1 MNYRPIIIV
10 AGEPN
15 SIFFE
20 IFFKALKTKRFKS
33 PIILVASLSLLK
45 LQMNKLGLKKKIKLI
60 NLPLLMNLKL
70 NNRSINLINIKYN
83 QNKPFEKLSSKSN
96 TYIKQSFEL
105 ALKILKKKITNKF
118 INGPISK
125 KFFLRNKFLGITEYL
140 AYKTKTKSYAM
151 LIYNKNLSVSP
162 LTTHLPLKLVSK
174 KINKNLIIEKVKIIN
189 DFFRDR
195 FGKKPKIAITG
206 LNPHCESIDRFN
218 EDQKILKPTIKYLT
232 KLKYKISGPF
242 PADTIFLKKNRENF
256 DVIIGMY
263 HDQVLTPFKTLYEY
277 DAINI
282 TLGLPFIRI
291 SPDHGPNEGML
302 GKNLSNPL
310 SLIKAIQFLD
320 SRK

>member
-20 IFFKALKTKRFKS
+20 IFFKALKTQRFKS

-60 NLPLLMNLKL
+60 NLPLLKNLKL

-96 TYIKQSFEL
+96 TYINQSFEL

-140 AYKTKTKSYAM
+140 AYKTKTKRYAM

-174 KINKNLIIEKVKIIN
+174 KINKNLIIEKVKIIDN
-189 DFFRDR
+189 FFKNRMR
-195 FGKKPKIAITG
+195 KKPKIAIAG

-218 EDQKILKPTIKYLT
+218 EDEKILKPTIKYLT

-282 TLGLPFIRI
+282 TLGLPFIRV

-320 SRK
+320 SQK